1 MANCGYTDEFGPNV
15 AKILSEGT
23 RVIRGSIPQRVRKDL
38 FAAVRAGVLGRL
50 KRDGLKPEIFFHP
63 DRKNSAIDRQI
74 SEALYSLSCIAKVC
88 G

>member
-1 MANCGYTDEFGPNV
+1 MTTNEFGPNV
-15 AKILSEGT
+15 AKILSEAL
-23 RVIRGSIPQRVRKDL
+23 RVISGPIPQQVRKDL

-63 DRKNSAIDRQI
+63 DHKNSAIARQI
-74 SEALYSLSCIAKVC
+74 SEALYSVSCIAKVC